1 MDAVS
6 YTHLDVYKR
15 QYMSNAGVKAVKKLL
30 EEKEVKYF
38 HDLANAAVDAMEQDV
53 LNAMSMFALE

>member
-1 MDAVS
+1 
-6 YTHLDVYKR
+6 
-15 QYMSNAGVKAVKKLL
+15 MSNAGVKAVKKLL